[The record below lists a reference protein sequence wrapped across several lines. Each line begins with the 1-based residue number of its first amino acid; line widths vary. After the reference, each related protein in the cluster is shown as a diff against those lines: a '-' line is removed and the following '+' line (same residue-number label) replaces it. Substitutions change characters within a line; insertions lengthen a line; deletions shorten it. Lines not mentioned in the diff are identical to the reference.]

1 MTFSVWGSFG
11 TTTPTRDVFATE
23 TFTVLKA
30 LTPPPSTLN
39 VTIEVD
45 GGVAKGDGLGGTFYY
60 DPNSVLAD
68 DAVDVIAPTP
78 VPTTGRWRRSV
89 ANIGFAVTVGGIIF
103 GAAGN
108 TFAQDAGL
116 TWNNTTKALKITNS
130 TLPRL
135 DFDATGSTRKGSLT
149 QQGNS
154 LIFTSDLANLLALDL
169 STGNVSGIPTFTAST
184 SVVTPVVGTS
194 VASTPLGLQM
204 GGAVRWNIDASANFV
219 PAFDNVES
227 IGTAS
232 FRVQN
237 GVFGTSVMSPLY
249 TALGD
254 IVFTTGAPVR
264 TITLSAANNN
274 LGPSSAMDLG
284 TATLRWGTLFASAI
298 DSGTSGA
305 VAIKT
310 NNGTTQ
316 VLVTHQGTA
325 VNNVGLQGGATGTGV
340 FVYST
345 GADTDVALNLQSKA
359 AGNINFLAD
368 SGSTIQFQILRTASV
383 NRNIT
388 ATGAVSPNNP
398 ILGATGGGVAIVG
411 TTTNDSAATGQ
422 YGEYVSTTIAV
433 AGAVALAT
441 GVSVNVTNIT
451 LGPGDWDV
459 SGCIAF
465 QFGATTSYT
474 NLVGGASS
482 VTATLGAQET
492 TFDYETPATVPT
504 AGKDMSWVIPS
515 QRFSLNGSTTIF
527 LVAQGTFTI
536 SSLKA
541 YGIIR
546 ARRIR

>member
-30 LTPPPSTLN
+30 LTPTPSTLN

-154 LIFTSDLANLLALDL
+154 LIFT
-169 STGNVSGIPTFTAST
+169 
-184 SVVTPVVGTS
+184 
-194 VASTPLGLQM
+194 
-204 GGAVRWNIDASANFV
+204 
-219 PAFDNVES
+219 
-227 IGTAS
+227 
-232 FRVQN
+232 
-237 GVFGTSVMSPLY
+237 
-249 TALGD
+249 
-254 IVFTTGAPVR
+254 TGAQVR

-359 AGNINFLAD
+359 PGNINFLAY
-368 SGSTIQFQILRTASV
+368 SGSTIHLHILRTASM
-383 NRNIT
+383 NSNIT
-388 ATGAVSPNNP
+388 ETDALSPNNP

-433 AGAVALAT
+433 AGAVAL
-441 GVSVNVTNIT
+441 
-451 LGPGDWDV
+451 
-459 SGCIAF
+459 
-465 QFGATTSYT
+465 
-474 NLVGGASS
+474 
-482 VTATLGAQET
+482 
-492 TFDYETPATVPT
+492 
-504 AGKDMSWVIPS
+504 
-515 QRFSLNGSTTIF
+515 
-527 LVAQGTFTI
+527 
-536 SSLKA
+536 
-541 YGIIR
+541 
-546 ARRIR
+546 

>member
-89 ANIGFAVTVGGIIF
+89 ANIGFAV
-103 GAAGN
+103 
-108 TFAQDAGL
+108 
-116 TWNNTTKALKITNS
+116 
-130 TLPRL
+130 
-135 DFDATGSTRKGSLT
+135 
-149 QQGNS
+149 
-154 LIFTSDLANLLALDL
+154 
-169 STGNVSGIPTFTAST
+169 
-184 SVVTPVVGTS
+184 
-194 VASTPLGLQM
+194 
-204 GGAVRWNIDASANFV
+204 AVRLNIDGSANFV

-227 IGTAS
+227 IGTGS

-237 GVFGTSVMSPLY
+237 GVFGASVMSPLY

-274 LGPSSAMDLG
+274 LGASSAMDLG

-345 GADTDVALNLQSKA
+345 GADTDVSLNLQSKA
-359 AGNINFLAD
+359 PGNINFLAY
-368 SGSTIQFQILRTASV
+368 SGSTIHLHILRTASM
-383 NRNIT
+383 NSNIT
-388 ATGAVSPNNP
+388 ET
-398 ILGATGGGVAIVG
+398 
-411 TTTNDSAATGQ
+411 D
-422 YGEYVSTTIAV
+422 
-433 AGAVALAT
+433 AL
-441 GVSVNVTNIT
+441 S
-451 LGPGDWDV
+451 
-459 SGCIAF
+459 
-465 QFGATTSYT
+465 
-474 NLVGGASS
+474 
-482 VTATLGAQET
+482 
-492 TFDYETPATVPT
+492 
-504 AGKDMSWVIPS
+504 
-515 QRFSLNGSTTIF
+515 
-527 LVAQGTFTI
+527 
-536 SSLKA
+536 
-541 YGIIR
+541 
-546 ARRIR
+546 